1 MFIRISTEF
10 LRRIQVLDRA
20 NSGRPDLLYNRIYYK
35 TNTNNP
41 IAKKISP
48 FERLLAPLY
57 GEREQRNTTYPTRTM
72 AISVAY
78 ATCGAADQ
86 RRSVPL
92 HANTILRRRSAGGG
106 GNGAVSAGGA
116 SNRRRRLQSRYAAA
130 AVIGIIYVVKLNI
143 N

>member
-20 NSGRPDLLYNRIYYK
+20 NSGRPDLFYSLICFSQSHR
-35 TNTNNP
+35 
-41 IAKKISP
+41 KKISP
-48 FERLLAPLY
+48 FERLFAPLF
-57 GEREQRNTTYPTRTM
+57 GEREQRNTTYPTPTM

-86 RRSVPL
+86 RRSVPP
-92 HANTILRRRSAGGG
+92 HVNTILRRRSAGGG